1 MTQVD
6 IIEAIAG
13 VLARLW
19 PDRMVYRDF
28 CPVDHKRPSTFL
40 YCTTAEYNFAFLG
53 GVEWTVEAEAQLF
66 SAVDHYDV
74 ESTEQLRQDQAA
86 VLAQFGRPIQINDR
100 HILILAKAQAPGPG
114 VAVVTFSASWMDT
127 APGFERGEEAPL
139 MEHYTLLID
148 KEEINGSD

>member
-13 VLARLW
+13 VLANLW

-28 CPVDHKRPSTFL
+28 CPADHKRPSTFL
-40 YCTTAEYNFAFLG
+40 YCTMAEYNFAFLG

-66 SAVDHYDV
+66 SATDHYDV

-86 VLAQFGRPIQINDR
+86 VLSQFGRPIQIGDR
-100 HILILAKAQAPGPG
+100 HVLILARAQAPGPG

-139 MEHYTLLID
+139 MEQYTLAIN
-148 KEEINGSD
+148 KEEVNDND

>member
-13 VLARLW
+13 VLAGLW

-53 GVEWTVEAEAQLF
+53 GVEWLVEAEAQLF

-86 VLAQFGRPIQINDR
+86 VLSQFGRPIQIGDR

-114 VAVVTFSASWMDT
+114 VAVVTFSASWMDA

-139 MEHYTLLID
+139 MEQYTLAVN
-148 KEEINGSD
+148 KEEVNDND

>member
-6 IIEAIAG
+6 IIEAIAN
-13 VLARLW
+13 VLAGLW

-28 CPVDHKRPSTFL
+28 CPADHKRPSTFL
-40 YCTTAEYNFAFLG
+40 YCTMAEYNFAFLG

-66 SAVDHYDV
+66 STVDHYDV

-86 VLAQFGRPIQINDR
+86 VMAQFGRPIQIGDR

-114 VAVVTFSASWMDT
+114 VAVVTFSASWMDA

-139 MEHYTLLID
+139 MEQYTLAVN
-148 KEEINGSD
+148 KEEVNDND